1 MCVGGRAPK
10 QKQSA
15 EEIRAAKS
23 AVDKWNERQEDG
35 YVDLEHQAIADSRV
49 DHTGRLQGIGAANLA
64 QQEAMAYNA
73 ASAGRKGLD
82 FGAVG
87 TAMATSAGKTNAL
100 AEKQG
105 LQIRDAKTMG
115 VIRTGQDMANNS
127 ANTVMAAA
135 RNGFSS
141 SSADLQA
148 QMTRL
153 QARNQ
158 AIGQVASTAMAAGAY
173 KMAQPKRLGWQPGDK
188 VDGGMI
194 DKNGLFVDLG
204 G

>member
-1 MCVGGRAPK
+1 MCVGGGSAPK

-15 EEIRAAKS
+15 SEIQAAKD
-23 AVDKWNERQEDG
+23 AVNKWNERQEDG
-35 YVDLEHQAIADSRV
+35 YVGLEHKAIADSRV
-49 DHTGRLQGIGAANLA
+49 DHSGQLKGIGSADLA

-87 TAMATSAGKTNAL
+87 TAMATSQGKTNAA

-105 LQIRDAKTMG
+105 LQIKDAKTMG
-115 VIRTGQDMANNS
+115 VIRTGQDMANNAS
-127 ANTVMAAA
+127 NAVMSAA

-141 SSADLQA
+141 ASSELSAE
-148 QMTRL
+148 MTRL
-153 QARNQ
+153 NARNQ

-173 KMAQPKRLGWQPGDK
+173 KMAQPKRLEVNMQGQEKALYNNPAF
-188 VDGGMI
+188 I
-194 DKNGLFVDLG
+194 KNH
-204 G
+204 